1 MISILDPHAWLAAL
15 LGMSIAFGIG
25 YWSGDTHGAD
35 RVQAQWDADTTKAQ
49 LSAARQALQAEQAN
63 RQLEQELRHAAESNA
78 RQTEIA
84 LADARRDRAA
94 ADIAGQRLR
103 EQVAELVAA
112 SKRAAGTAAG
122 PAASGTPVAGGAT
135 AIDLLA
141 ELHARTDAAAGEL
154 AAVADDARVRGQAC
168 ERAYDAVIGVDEQSS
183 NAPRKQ

>member
-1 MISILDPHAWLAAL
+1 MFLDPRFWLASLAAL
-15 LGMSIAFGIG
+15 AVAFGLG
-25 YWSGDTHGAD
+25 YWRGDVNGSG
-35 RVQAQWDADTTKAQ
+35 RVQARWDADTTKAQ
-49 LSAARQALQAEQAN
+49 LSAARQALQAEQVN
-63 RQLEQELRHAAESNA
+63 RQREKELRSAAESNA

-84 LADARRDRAA
+84 LAEARRDRAA

>member
-1 MISILDPHAWLAAL
+1 MTLLDPRTWLAAL
-15 LGMSIAFGIG
+15 AALTIATGLG
-25 YWSGDTHGAD
+25 YWRGHTAGTAA
-35 RVQAQWDADTTKAQ
+35 VQARWDADTTREQLASAQ
-49 LSAARQALQAEQAN
+49 AALQAEQVN
-63 RQLEQELRHAAESNA
+63 RQREKELRSAAESNA

-84 LADARRDRAA
+84 LADARRERAA
-94 ADIAGQRLR
+94 ADAVGKRLR
-103 EQVAELVAA
+103 QQVAELVAA